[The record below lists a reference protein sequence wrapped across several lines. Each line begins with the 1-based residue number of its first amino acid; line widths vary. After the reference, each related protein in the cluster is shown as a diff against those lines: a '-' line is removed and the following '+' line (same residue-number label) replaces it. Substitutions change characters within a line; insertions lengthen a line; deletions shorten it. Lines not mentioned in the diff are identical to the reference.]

1 MPSIFTGLL
10 ASSLICS
17 IFVAIHLLNSFVAIR
32 LLNLL
37 YETDIC
43 LETSTVM
50 SVSMNNFLLVR
61 DRRRCLISGLYTD
74 RTNNKILKMQ
84 KQVLLQQCFWCGK
97 LLFFCGSRTTEEYL
111 FFLKVISKSKLRN
124 PSRALWHLI
133 NVLLIH

>member
-17 IFVAIHLLNSFVAIR
+17 IFVAIHLLNSSVAIR

-84 KQVLLQQCFWCGK
+84 NKCFSNNAFGVENSY
-97 LLFFCGSRTTEEYL
+97 FFGGSRTTEEYL